1 MLLEMFP
8 LQTEIQIPQA
18 ERREIVQLW
27 GSLDMAAQS
36 KEHERLGSAVLAATS
51 NVENL
56 GLPIPR

>member
-8 LQTEIQIPQA
+8 LQTEVQTPQA

-36 KEHERLGSAVLAATS
+36 KEHERLSVLAATS

-56 GLPIPR
+56 GLPR